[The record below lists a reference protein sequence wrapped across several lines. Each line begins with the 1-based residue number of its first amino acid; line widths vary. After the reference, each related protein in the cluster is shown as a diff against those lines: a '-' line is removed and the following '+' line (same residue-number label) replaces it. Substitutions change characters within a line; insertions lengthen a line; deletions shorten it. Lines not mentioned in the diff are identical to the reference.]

1 MSNALEIQVAKEIR
15 AKKIE
20 LKLYKR
26 QDEVDADVVIIKQSQ
41 IDELLEKFTMIAESG
56 QYTEKT
62 EDIAYDFCEELYYEL
77 SRPNRDEFKIGRFY
91 DINSKLNV
99 VGKDAFVGKQEVVNS
114 IIVRTFLFLSI
125 VCGTLTVSVTLL

>member
-41 IDELLEKFTMIAESG
+41 IDELLEKYTMIAESG

-77 SRPNRDEFKIGRFY
+77 SRPNRDEFMIGRFY

-125 VCGTLTVSVTLL
+125 VCGTLTVSVTLW